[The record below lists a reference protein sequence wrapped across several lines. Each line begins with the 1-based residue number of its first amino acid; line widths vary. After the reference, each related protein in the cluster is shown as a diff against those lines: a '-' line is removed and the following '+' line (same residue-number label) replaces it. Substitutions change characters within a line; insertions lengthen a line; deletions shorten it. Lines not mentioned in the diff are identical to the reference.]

1 MTDSIDYGA
10 IADALTNDT
19 ELNNLLNMNTT
30 LTFQKK
36 NKFLEVI
43 KISCKIFPLI
53 PLDHTF

>member
-19 ELNNLLNMNTT
+19 ELDNLLNMNTT

-36 NKFLEVI
+36 TSFWK
-43 KISCKIFPLI
+43 
-53 PLDHTF
+53 